1 MYSGRKRSTVR
12 HALPAQ
18 PDHRRGRRTAPAMFF
33 TSVNGLAGKP
43 LATAKAAG
51 RSLALAAVFVAVY
64 LPFDWITFIH
74 ARPHLNI
81 TPWNPPAG
89 LYMALL
95 LWTGAR
101 GIPVVYVTLVIADLV
116 VRGHPASVTS
126 LLLSNLAIVAGYA
139 AAAHVLRHRAAIDP
153 SLPRVRDMAWLV
165 AVTFLSAAV
174 VAPAFIGVFVL
185 DGAVAVSDLPMAA
198 FQYWLGD
205 AIGIAVVTPV
215 LLLLYRPGHTP
226 AWSLPQFPSAA
237 QTAAI
242 AAALLIV
249 LLPIGN
255 GQFNLFYVLFL
266 PLVWVAVSHGL
277 PGAVLAALAIQSGL
291 IAGLQAIGFPLHA
304 VIYHQTLMLALAI
317 TALFLGALVSE
328 RHQVEARLREHQAE
342 LAHIARLAVTGEMAS
357 ALAHELNQPL
367 LASISYARAAQR
379 VLEGSD
385 TPPRAHDLIDK
396 AVAQA
401 ERAGEVI
408 RGLRTF
414 LRKGSPQLV
423 PEPAAGIVHEALALV
438 RAHASYNRVQ
448 VRVDMAEPL
457 PDVLADRIQIEQVL
471 LNLVHN
477 SIEAIAGADSPVR
490 EITVRV
496 RATAPDGVTFSVE
509 DRGPGVSADMIGR
522 LYSPFATTKPTG
534 MGLGLPICRSIVESH
549 GGRLWLARTAADGA
563 VFQVFLPAA
572 HPNGAPPHERHD

>member
-1 MYSGRKRSTVR
+1 M
-12 HALPAQ
+12 A
-18 PDHRRGRRTAPAMFF
+18 F
-33 TSVNGLAGKP
+33 
-43 LATAKAAG
+43 
-51 RSLALAAVFVAVY
+51 LAAY
-64 LPFDWITFIH
+64 LPIDWLTFIH
-74 ARPHLNI
+74 PRPSLNI

-101 GIPVVYVTLVIADLV
+101 GAPMVYVTLVMADLV
-116 VRGHPASVTS
+116 VRGHPASVAS
-126 LLLSNLAIVAGYA
+126 LLLSNLAIVAGYGA
-139 AAAHVLRHRAAIDP
+139 AAYVLRCRVGIDP
-153 SLPRVRDMAWLV
+153 ALNRVRDMGWLV
-165 AVTFLSAAV
+165 GVTFLSAAV
-174 VAPAFIGVFVL
+174 VAPAFVGVFVL
-185 DGAVAVSDLPMAA
+185 DGAVAAADLPMLA

-205 AIGIAVVTPV
+205 AIGIAVVTPF
-215 LLLLYRPGHTP
+215 LLLLYRPGKTP
-226 AWSLPQFPSAA
+226 VWSVPKAPSAA

-242 AAALLIV
+242 AGALV
-249 LLPIGN
+249 VVFLPFGN

-266 PLVWVAVSHGL
+266 PLVWVAVCHGL

-291 IAGLQAIGFPLHA
+291 IAGLQIIGFPLQA
-304 VIYHQTLMLALAI
+304 VVYHQTLMLALAI

-328 RHQVEARLREHQAE
+328 RRVVEARLREHQAE

-367 LASISYARAAQR
+367 LAAISYARATQR
-379 VLEGSD
+379 ILESSD
-385 TPPRAHDLIDK
+385 TPPRAQDLIDK

-423 PEPAAGIVHEALALV
+423 PEPAADIVRETVALV
-438 RAHASYNRVQ
+438 RADAAYNRVHL
-448 VRVDMAEPL
+448 RVDMADPL

-477 SIEAIAGADSPVR
+477 SIEAIVAAGSPVR
-490 EITVRV
+490 EVIMRV
-496 RATAPDGVTFSVE
+496 RSNPCDGVTFAVE
-509 DRGPGVSADMIGR
+509 DSGPGVPADMIDR
-522 LYSPFATTKPTG
+522 LYSPFATTKPAG

-549 GGRLWLARTAADGA
+549 GGRLWLARTSKHGA

-572 HPNGAPPHERHD
+572 LPDHDPSHERIH